1 MNLIDAWKKYE
12 GRTRLVNSAGGEILI
27 GEQFKGCSPS
37 SLGFIGWLRCLSFSF
52 ILDDTWEKK
61 KEKKKVVRQVSFDRN
76 CYYRLPEETP
86 EHAIVTITYEWEE

>member
-12 GRTRLVNSAGGEILI
+12 GRTRLVNSAGDEILI
-27 GEQFKGCSPS
+27 GEEFKGCSPS

-61 KEKKKVVRQVSFDRN
+61 KDKVDVIKHID
-76 CYYRLPEETP
+76 T
-86 EHAIVTITYEWEE
+86 TITTAYPGKTIKVTYEWEE